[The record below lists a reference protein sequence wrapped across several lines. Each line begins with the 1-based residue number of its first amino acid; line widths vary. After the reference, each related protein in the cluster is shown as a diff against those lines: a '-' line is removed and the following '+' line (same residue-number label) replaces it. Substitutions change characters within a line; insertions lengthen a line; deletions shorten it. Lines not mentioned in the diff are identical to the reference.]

1 MVSDL
6 HAPKHIFE
14 ILKDW
19 EQYKSWFG
27 DKITQYKL
35 EEVQAETGTSVY
47 SMIIELSQPI
57 GKREVIFKRYVQHEE
72 KKNVFNIVYCSLDL
86 EKTYG
91 RESP

>member
-47 SMIIELSQPI
+47 SMIIELS
-57 GKREVIFKRYVQHEE
+57 
-72 KKNVFNIVYCSLDL
+72 
-86 EKTYG
+86 
-91 RESP
+91 